1 MAPLPDLIPPFLK
14 ILSTN
19 EEATGAINDPA
30 IGANKV
36 AGNPCSCFTVSVT
49 PSINTL
55 DFSSEL
61 HPYLHSK

>member
-30 IGANKV
+30 VGANKV
-36 AGNPCSCFTVSVT
+36 AGNPCSGFLFHV
-49 PSINTL
+49 L
-55 DFSSEL
+55 LFQ
-61 HPYLHSK
+61 

>member
-36 AGNPCSCFTVSVT
+36 AGNPCSGFLFHV
-49 PSINTL
+49 L
-55 DFSSEL
+55 LFQ
-61 HPYLHSK
+61 